1 MASLSW
7 IPRDA
12 GKAEMRILMK
22 RVALLGAAIL
32 IVAACGGAPVQGGDS
47 SAHAVNQTVSFQESA
62 GTTTITVVSAR
73 VSNTSP
79 WMGLSGEPITAD
91 GIFVIVSL
99 TFDSP
104 WTASQL
110 LEVKGGDGKLYGPRY
125 SDNPQT
131 LRGAAKKDPNHFTE
145 VFDLP
150 REAANGAVLEIH
162 IGRNY
167 DRDPLGEP
175 PTFGRTPPRG
185 YAAQEVDLGLG
196 SVVTG
201 TTPTAVNTAVP
212 TQAVAATKA
221 STNASATPEPTATP
235 KPTPTPAPLAATAI
249 GVGANFACAIVAGAG
264 SVVCWGGNASG
275 QLGNGATAT
284 ALRPVLVSGIT
295 DAAAIAVDG
304 NVDIFR
310 ACVLHA
316 AGTVSCWGDTRSGKL
331 GNNPAPALTPV
342 VVPGVSGGTAISV
355 GGVHQC
361 VLHATG
367 AVSCWGYNSSGE
379 LGDGTTQTSM
389 TPVAVLGINDAT
401 AITAGQNHSC
411 ALHKAGTVSCWG
423 YNLASGNAG
432 GATPALVPGISGVT
446 AISAGASFT
455 CALRSDTSVWCWG
468 DNGSGQMG
476 TAVSGPYSKVPVQVA
491 GVTGVTAI
499 GAGQHFACAVRS
511 DARVLC
517 WGDNYAGVLGDGTT
531 GLFSALAV
539 MPVDLTDIK
548 AVSGGNYEACSLGRG
563 GSVKCWGAGALG
575 DGTQNASRVP
585 VTVWGP

>member
-1 MASLSW
+1 MKTVAS
-7 IPRDA
+7 
-12 GKAEMRILMK
+12 
-22 RVALLGAAIL
+22 LGAAIVIL
-32 IVAACGGAPVQGGDS
+32 AACGGASGGTSGQSGDS
-47 SAHAVNQTVSFQESA
+47 SAHAINKTVSFQDSA
-62 GTTTITVVSAR
+62 GTTTITVMSAR
-73 VSNTSP
+73 VSDTGP
-79 WMGLSGEPITAD
+79 WLNLSGEPVKAD
-91 GIFVIVSL
+91 GVFVIVGF

-110 LEVKGGDGKLYGPRY
+110 LEVKGGDGKLYGPKY

-145 VFDLP
+145 VFDIP

-162 IGRNY
+162 IGQNY
-167 DRDPLGEP
+167 RDPLGEP
-175 PTFGRTPPRG
+175 PTVGRTVPRG

-196 SVVTG
+196 SGVTG
-201 TTPTAVNTAVP
+201 TTPTAVNATVP

-221 STNASATPEPTATP
+221 PTNATATPEPTTTATP
-235 KPTPTPAPLAATAI
+235 KPTPTPAPLVATAI
-249 GVGANFACAIVAGAG
+249 GVGANFACAIVAGGG

-284 ALRPVLVSGIT
+284 ALRPVLVSGVT
-295 DAAAIAVDG
+295 DAAAVAVDSS
-304 NVDIFR
+304 VDR

-331 GNNPAPALTPV
+331 GNNPPPALTPV
-342 VVPGVSGGTAISV
+342 AVPGISGGTAISM

-379 LGDGTTQTSM
+379 LGDGTNQTSM
-389 TPVAVLGINDAT
+389 TPVAVLGISDAT
-401 AITAGQNHSC
+401 AITAGQSHSC

-432 GATPALVPGISGVT
+432 GATPALVPGITGVT
-446 AISAGASFT
+446 SISAGGSFT

-468 DNGSGQMG
+468 TNQSGQMG
-476 TAVSGPYSKVPVQVA
+476 SAFSGAYSKVPVQVA
-491 GVTGVTAI
+491 GVTGITAI
-499 GAGQHFACAVRS
+499 GAGQYFVCAVRS

-517 WGDNYAGVLGDGTT
+517 WGDNNAGVLGDGST
-531 GLFSALAV
+531 GLSSALAV
-539 MPVDLTDIK
+539 MPVGLTDIK
-548 AVSGGNYEACSLGRG
+548 AVSGGNSEACSLGRG